1 MKLLLIEDEAA
12 VISLIQRL
20 LKYDK
25 FEITVKKDGAS
36 GLQAAQAINFDII
49 LIDVMLP
56 MMNGLDVCREV
67 RRFNKEVPIIVV
79 TALDQTEDIVD
90 AFKRDADDYN
100 TKPFRMEELKA
111 RIHRQLRK
119 TRENNNSNNTIEIA
133 DLSLD
138 RVAKLATRRGENISL
153 TATEYRLL
161 EYLMVNRNKIISR
174 MDILEAVW
182 NMDIRMDTNIVD
194 VYVNYLRKKIDKNY
208 DNKLIHTVIGM
219 GYVMKNEN

>member
-1 MKLLLIEDEAA
+1 M
-12 VISLIQRL
+12 
-20 LKYDK
+20 KYDK

-79 TALDQTEDIVD
+79 TALDQTEDIVE
-90 AFKRDADDYN
+90 AFKRDADDYI